1 VTDTLSAA
9 AKAPTTANNGVGEG
23 RAYHQIDREAQAAKA
38 LRESLAALIENDEG
52 LALDMIEGETSLV
65 ECIDALLEANTQDAV
80 IVAGAEKVVADLE
93 ARAKRVEDRIR
104 MRRGLIEQAMVI
116 AEIKKLERPAATLS
130 LTNRPAS
137 LIVSDEAA
145 IPSRFWVAADP
156 KLDRKALSAALKEG
170 EAVTG
175 AALSNAAP
183 SLTVRV
189 K

>member
-1 VTDTLSAA
+1 MITSR
-9 AKAPTTANNGVGEG
+9 P
-23 RAYHQIDREAQAAKA
+23 
-38 LRESLAALIENDEG
+38 LRFSR

-65 ECIDALLEANTQDAV
+65 ECVDALLEANTQDAV

-116 AEIKKLERPAATLS
+116 AEIKKLERPTATLS
-130 LTNRPAS
+130 LTNRAAA
-137 LIVSDEAA
+137 LIVSDEAS

-156 KLDRKALSAALKEG
+156 KLDRKALSAALKQG
-170 EAVTG
+170 EAITG
-175 AALSNAAP
+175 ATLSNAAP